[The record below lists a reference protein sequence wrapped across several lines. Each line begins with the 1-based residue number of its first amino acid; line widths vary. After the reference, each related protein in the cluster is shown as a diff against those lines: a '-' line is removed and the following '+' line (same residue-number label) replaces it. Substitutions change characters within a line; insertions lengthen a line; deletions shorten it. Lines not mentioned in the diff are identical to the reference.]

1 MEKTVNKGRLKVS
14 ILSLS
19 LLTVMAGAAMAPA
32 LGVIREYFVNE
43 KTLFVQLIISM
54 PAVFIFLTSFV
65 FPKLAARLR
74 ARTLLMIGLAFY
86 TIGGCV
92 AGVFSSIWLVLL
104 MRALVG
110 IGVGIIMPL
119 STGLLA
125 FYFDPQEQEG
135 LMGWSS
141 AMNNMGGVIATL
153 ISGALATISWRVS
166 FLVYLMGLISIVL
179 CAAFMPNDKIQ
190 QEAAPQEKTRG
201 GAEKAGTRPA
211 RKHSEPELGTAAIFK
226 ANYVYIIAMFL
237 EMSAFFIYPANFAMV
252 TARAGVIPENLT
264 AIIMAMMDLV
274 AFFGGM
280 LFVKVKAAAG
290 GHTKFVSPIL
300 LVVGYILLGVVGGWF
315 GVIAGSICVGFA
327 NGEGIPLIISEASK
341 KMGRLAGTTVM
352 PLISAALY
360 IAQFASPF
368 ITSGVTAIAG
378 DAVNMPYYW
387 GAVLSVLFLLW
398 SALIPSY
405 NVKNTK
411 VK

>member
-1 MEKTVNKGRLKVS
+1 MEKIVNKKKLKVS

-32 LGVIREYFVNE
+32 LGVISEYFSDE
-43 KTLFVQLIISM
+43 KTLFVQMIISM

-65 FPKLAARLR
+65 FPKLAAKFR

-92 AGVFSSIWLVLL
+92 AGVFNSIWIVLL

-110 IGVGIIMPL
+110 VGVGIIMPL

-125 FYFDPQEQEG
+125 FYFSPQEQEG

-153 ISGALATISWRVS
+153 ISGALATVSWRIS

-179 CAAFMPNDKIQ
+179 CGAFMPNDKIQ
-190 QEAAPQEKTRG
+190 SDEADERRG
-201 GAEKAGTRPA
+201 SA
-211 RKHSEPELGTAAIFK
+211 EPERVIPSTGQVFRS
-226 ANYVYIIAMFL
+226 NYVYIIAMFL
-237 EMSAFFIYPANFAMV
+237 EMSTFFIYPANFAMV
-252 TARAGVIPENLT
+252 TVRAGVIPENLT
-264 AIIMAMMDLV
+264 AIIMAIMDLV

-290 GHTKFVSPIL
+290 GSTKFVAPIL
-300 LVVGYILLGVVGGWF
+300 FVVGYILLGVIGGWF
-315 GVIAGSICVGFA
+315 GVLAGSVCVGFA

-341 KMGRLAGTTVM
+341 KMGRLAATTVM
-352 PLISAALY
+352 PLISSALY

-368 ITSGVTAIAG
+368 IMSGVAAIAG
-378 DAVNMPYYW
+378 DAVNLPYYW
-387 GAVLSVLFLLW
+387 GAALGVIFLLW
-398 SALIPSY
+398 SALIPSD
-405 NVKNTK
+405 VAK
-411 VK
+411 

>member
-1 MEKTVNKGRLKVS
+1 MEKTVNKNKLKVS

-32 LGVIREYFVNE
+32 LGVIREYFSDE
-43 KTLFVQLIISM
+43 KTLFVQMIISM

-65 FPKLAARLR
+65 FPKLAAEFR

-86 TIGGCV
+86 TIGGSV
-92 AGVFSSIWLVLL
+92 AGVFNSIWLVLL

-110 IGVGIIMPL
+110 VGVGMIMPL

-125 FYFDPQEQEG
+125 FYFSPQEQEG

-153 ISGALATISWRVS
+153 ISGALATVSWRIS

-190 QEAAPQEKTRG
+190 SDDREGDNEKQRG
-201 GAEKAGTRPA
+201 SADPSQNIPSAGQVFR
-211 RKHSEPELGTAAIFK
+211 S
-226 ANYVYIIAMFL
+226 NYVYIIAMFL
-237 EMSAFFIYPANFAMV
+237 EMSTFFIYPANFAMV
-252 TARAGVIPENLT
+252 TARAGVIPEDLT

-290 GHTKFVSPIL
+290 GSTKFVAPIL
-300 LVVGYILLGVVGGWF
+300 FVAGYVLLGVVGGWF
-315 GVIAGSICVGFA
+315 GVLAGSVCVGFA

-341 KMGRLAGTTVM
+341 KMGRLAATTVM

-368 ITSGVTAIAG
+368 IMSGVTAVAG
-378 DAVNMPYYW
+378 DAVNLPYYW
-387 GAVLSVLFLLW
+387 GAALAVIFLLW
-398 SALIPSY
+398 SVLIYSRL
-405 NVKNTK
+405 
-411 VK
+411 

>member
-1 MEKTVNKGRLKVS
+1 MEKIVNKKRLKVS

-32 LGVIREYFVNE
+32 LGVISEYFSDE
-43 KTLFVQLIISM
+43 KTLFVQMIISM

-65 FPKLAARLR
+65 FPKLAAKFR

-92 AGVFSSIWLVLL
+92 AGVFNSIWIVLL

-110 IGVGIIMPL
+110 VGVGIIMPL

-125 FYFDPQEQEG
+125 FYFSPQEQEG

-153 ISGALATISWRVS
+153 ISGALATVSWRIS

-190 QEAAPQEKTRG
+190 SDEADERRG
-201 GAEKAGTRPA
+201 ST
-211 RKHSEPELGTAAIFK
+211 EPEHVIPSTGQVFRS
-226 ANYVYIIAMFL
+226 NYVYIIAMFL
-237 EMSAFFIYPANFAMV
+237 EMSTFFIYPANFAMV
-252 TARAGVIPENLT
+252 TVRAGVIPENLT
-264 AIIMAMMDLV
+264 AIIMAIMDLV

-290 GHTKFVSPIL
+290 GSTKFVAPIL
-300 LVVGYILLGVVGGWF
+300 FVVGYILLGVIGGWF
-315 GVIAGSICVGFA
+315 GVLAGSVCVGFA

-341 KMGRLAGTTVM
+341 KMGRLAATTVM

-368 ITSGVTAIAG
+368 IMSGVTAIAG
-378 DAVNMPYYW
+378 DAVNLPYYW
-387 GAVLSVLFLLW
+387 GAALAVVFLLW
-398 SALIPSY
+398 SVLIP
-405 NVKNTK
+405 NVQK
-411 VK
+411 

>member
-1 MEKTVNKGRLKVS
+1 MGKTINKSKLKVS

-32 LGVIREYFVNE
+32 LGVIREYFSDE

-65 FPKLAARLR
+65 FPSLAGKLK
-74 ARTLLMIGLAFY
+74 ARTLLMVGLVFY
-86 TIGGCV
+86 TVGGCV
-92 AGVFSSIWLVLL
+92 AGAFSSIWLVLL
-104 MRALVG
+104 MRAFVG

-125 FYFDPQEQEG
+125 FYFEPQEQEG

-153 ISGALATISWRVS
+153 ISGALAAVSWRIS

-179 CAAFMPNDKIQ
+179 CALFMPNDMIQ
-190 QEAAPQEKTRG
+190 SDEESKADAPSSEN
-201 GAEKAGTRPA
+201 AGRALTTGVVFR
-211 RKHSEPELGTAAIFK
+211 S
-226 ANYVYIIAMFL
+226 NYVYIIAMFL

-252 TARAGVIPENLT
+252 TARAGEIPENLT
-264 AIIMAMMDLV
+264 AVIMALMDLI

-290 GHTKFVSPIL
+290 SKTKFVSPVL
-300 LVVGYILLGVVGGWF
+300 FLVGYVLLGIVGGWF
-315 GVIAGSICVGFA
+315 GVLAGSMCVGFA
-327 NGEGIPLIISEASK
+327 NGAGIPFIISEASK
-341 KMGRLAGTTVM
+341 KMGRLAATTVM

-368 ITSGVTAIAG
+368 IMSGVTSIAG

-387 GAVLSVLFLLW
+387 GIVLSVAFCLW
-398 SALIPSY
+398 SAFIPAEGE
-405 NVKNTK
+405 K
-411 VK
+411 

>member
-1 MEKTVNKGRLKVS
+1 MEKIVNKKKLKVS

-32 LGVIREYFVNE
+32 LGVISEYFSDE
-43 KTLFVQLIISM
+43 KTLFVQMIISM

-65 FPKLAARLR
+65 FPKLAAKFR

-92 AGVFSSIWLVLL
+92 AGVFNSIWIVLL

-125 FYFDPQEQEG
+125 FYFSPQEQEG

-153 ISGALATISWRVS
+153 ISGALATVSWRIS

-190 QEAAPQEKTRG
+190 SDEADERRG
-201 GAEKAGTRPA
+201 SA
-211 RKHSEPELGTAAIFK
+211 EPEHVIPSTGQVFRS
-226 ANYVYIIAMFL
+226 NYVYIIAMFL
-237 EMSAFFIYPANFAMV
+237 EMSTFFIYPANFAMV
-252 TARAGVIPENLT
+252 TVRAGVIPENLT
-264 AIIMAMMDLV
+264 AIIMAIMDLV

-290 GHTKFVSPIL
+290 GSTKFVAPIL
-300 LVVGYILLGVVGGWF
+300 FVVGYVLLGVVGGWL
-315 GVIAGSICVGFA
+315 GVLAGSVCVGFA

-341 KMGRLAGTTVM
+341 KMGRLAATTVM

-368 ITSGVTAIAG
+368 IMSGVTAIAG
-378 DAVNMPYYW
+378 DAVNLPYYW
-387 GAVLSVLFLLW
+387 GAALAVVFLLW
-398 SALIPSY
+398 SVLIQ
-405 NVKNTK
+405 NVQK
-411 VK
+411 

>member
-1 MEKTVNKGRLKVS
+1 MEKIVNKKRLKVS

-32 LGVIREYFVNE
+32 LGVISEYFSDE
-43 KTLFVQLIISM
+43 KTLFVQMIISM

-65 FPKLAARLR
+65 FPKLAAKFR

-92 AGVFSSIWLVLL
+92 AGVFNSIWIVLL

-110 IGVGIIMPL
+110 VGVGIIMPL

-125 FYFDPQEQEG
+125 FYFSPQEQEG

-153 ISGALATISWRVS
+153 ISGALATVSWRIS

-190 QEAAPQEKTRG
+190 SDEADERRG
-201 GAEKAGTRPA
+201 SA
-211 RKHSEPELGTAAIFK
+211 EPEHVIPSTGQVFRS
-226 ANYVYIIAMFL
+226 NYVYIIAMFL
-237 EMSAFFIYPANFAMV
+237 EMSTFFIYPANFAMV
-252 TARAGVIPENLT
+252 TVRAGVIPENLT
-264 AIIMAMMDLV
+264 AIIMAIMDLV

-290 GHTKFVSPIL
+290 GSTKFVAPIL
-300 LVVGYILLGVVGGWF
+300 FVVGYILLGVIGGWF
-315 GVIAGSICVGFA
+315 GVLAGSVCVGFA

-341 KMGRLAGTTVM
+341 KMGRLAATTVM

-368 ITSGVTAIAG
+368 IMSGVTAIEG
-378 DAVNMPYYW
+378 DAVNLPYYW
-387 GAVLSVLFLLW
+387 GAALAVVFLLW
-398 SALIPSY
+398 SALIP
-405 NVKNTK
+405 NVQK
-411 VK
+411 

>member
-1 MEKTVNKGRLKVS
+1 MEKIVNKKRLKVS

-32 LGVIREYFVNE
+32 LGVISEYFSDE
-43 KTLFVQLIISM
+43 KTLFVQMIISM

-65 FPKLAARLR
+65 FPKLAAKFR

-92 AGVFSSIWLVLL
+92 AGVFNSIWIVLL

-110 IGVGIIMPL
+110 VGVGIIMPL

-125 FYFDPQEQEG
+125 FYFSPQEQEG

-153 ISGALATISWRVS
+153 ISGALATLSWHIS

-190 QEAAPQEKTRG
+190 SDEADERRG
-201 GAEKAGTRPA
+201 SA
-211 RKHSEPELGTAAIFK
+211 EPEHVIPSTGQVFRS
-226 ANYVYIIAMFL
+226 NYVYIIAMFL
-237 EMSAFFIYPANFAMV
+237 EMSTFFIYPANFAMV
-252 TARAGVIPENLT
+252 TVRAGVIPENLT
-264 AIIMAMMDLV
+264 AIIMAIMDLV

-290 GHTKFVSPIL
+290 GSTKFVAPIL
-300 LVVGYILLGVVGGWF
+300 FVVGYILLGVIGGWF
-315 GVIAGSICVGFA
+315 GVLAGSVCVGFA

-341 KMGRLAGTTVM
+341 KMGRLAATTVM

-368 ITSGVTAIAG
+368 IMSGVTAIAG
-378 DAVNMPYYW
+378 DAVNLPYYW
-387 GAVLSVLFLLW
+387 GAALAVVFLLW
-398 SALIPSY
+398 AVLIP
-405 NVKNTK
+405 NVQK
-411 VK
+411 

>member
-1 MEKTVNKGRLKVS
+1 MEKIVNKKKLKLS

-32 LGVIREYFVNE
+32 LGVISEYFSDE
-43 KTLFVQLIISM
+43 KTLFVQMIISM

-65 FPKLAARLR
+65 FPKLAAKFR

-92 AGVFSSIWLVLL
+92 AGVFNSIWIVLL

-110 IGVGIIMPL
+110 VGVGIIMPL

-125 FYFDPQEQEG
+125 FYFSPQEQEG

-153 ISGALATISWRVS
+153 ISGALATVSWRIS

-190 QEAAPQEKTRG
+190 SDEADERRG
-201 GAEKAGTRPA
+201 ST
-211 RKHSEPELGTAAIFK
+211 EPEHVIPSTGQVFRS
-226 ANYVYIIAMFL
+226 NYVYIIAMFL
-237 EMSAFFIYPANFAMV
+237 EMSTFFIYPANFAMV
-252 TARAGVIPENLT
+252 TVRAGVIPENLT
-264 AIIMAMMDLV
+264 AIIMAIMDLV

-290 GHTKFVSPIL
+290 GSTKFVAPIL
-300 LVVGYILLGVVGGWF
+300 FVVGYILLGVIGGWF
-315 GVIAGSICVGFA
+315 GVLAGSVCVGFA

-341 KMGRLAGTTVM
+341 KMGRLAATTVM

-368 ITSGVTAIAG
+368 IMSGVTAIAG
-378 DAVNMPYYW
+378 DAVNLPYYW
-387 GAVLSVLFLLW
+387 GAALAVVFLLW
-398 SALIPSY
+398 SVLIP
-405 NVKNTK
+405 NVQK
-411 VK
+411 

>member
-1 MEKTVNKGRLKVS
+1 MGKIVNKKKLKVS

-32 LGVIREYFVNE
+32 LGVISEYFSDE
-43 KTLFVQLIISM
+43 KTLFVQMIISM

-65 FPKLAARLR
+65 FPKLAAKFR

-92 AGVFSSIWLVLL
+92 AGVFNSIWIVLL

-110 IGVGIIMPL
+110 VGVGIIMPL

-125 FYFDPQEQEG
+125 FYFSPQEQEG

-153 ISGALATISWRVS
+153 ISGALATVSWRIS
-166 FLVYLMGLISIVL
+166 FLVYLIGLISIVL

-190 QEAAPQEKTRG
+190 SDEADERRG
-201 GAEKAGTRPA
+201 SA
-211 RKHSEPELGTAAIFK
+211 EPEHGIPSTGQVFRS
-226 ANYVYIIAMFL
+226 NYVYIIAMFL
-237 EMSAFFIYPANFAMV
+237 EMSTFFIYPANFAMV
-252 TARAGVIPENLT
+252 TVRAGVIPENLT
-264 AIIMAMMDLV
+264 AIIMAIMDLV

-290 GHTKFVSPIL
+290 GSTKFVAPIL
-300 LVVGYILLGVVGGWF
+300 FVVGYILLGVIGGWF
-315 GVIAGSICVGFA
+315 GVLAGSVCVGFA

-341 KMGRLAGTTVM
+341 KMGRLTATTVM

-368 ITSGVTAIAG
+368 IMSGVTAIAG
-378 DAVNMPYYW
+378 DAVNLPYYW
-387 GAVLSVLFLLW
+387 GAALAVVFLLW
-398 SALIPSY
+398 SVLIP
-405 NVKNTK
+405 NVQK
-411 VK
+411 

>member
-1 MEKTVNKGRLKVS
+1 MEKIVNKKKLKVS

-32 LGVIREYFVNE
+32 LGVISEYFSDE
-43 KTLFVQLIISM
+43 KTLFVQMIISM

-65 FPKLAARLR
+65 FPKLAAKFR

-92 AGVFSSIWLVLL
+92 AGVFNSIWIVLL

-110 IGVGIIMPL
+110 VGVGIIMPL

-125 FYFDPQEQEG
+125 FYFSPQEQEG

-153 ISGALATISWRVS
+153 ISGALATVSWRIS

-190 QEAAPQEKTRG
+190 SDEADERRG
-201 GAEKAGTRPA
+201 SA
-211 RKHSEPELGTAAIFK
+211 EPEHVIPSTGQVFRS
-226 ANYVYIIAMFL
+226 NYVYIIAMFF
-237 EMSAFFIYPANFAMV
+237 EMSTFFIYPANFAMV
-252 TARAGVIPENLT
+252 TVRAGVIPENLT
-264 AIIMAMMDLV
+264 AIIMAIMDLV

-290 GHTKFVSPIL
+290 GSTKFVAPIL
-300 LVVGYILLGVVGGWF
+300 FVVGYVLLGVVGGWL
-315 GVIAGSICVGFA
+315 GVLAGSVCVGFA
-327 NGEGIPLIISEASK
+327 NGEGIPLIISEVSK
-341 KMGRLAGTTVM
+341 KMGRLAATTVM

-368 ITSGVTAIAG
+368 IMSGVAAIAG
-378 DAVNMPYYW
+378 DAVNLPYYW
-387 GAVLSVLFLLW
+387 GAALGVIFLLW
-398 SALIPSY
+398 SALIPSD
-405 NVKNTK
+405 VAK
-411 VK
+411 

>member
-1 MEKTVNKGRLKVS
+1 MEKIVNKKRLKVS

-32 LGVIREYFVNE
+32 LGVISEYFSDE
-43 KTLFVQLIISM
+43 KTLFVQMIISM

-65 FPKLAARLR
+65 FPKLAAKFR

-92 AGVFSSIWLVLL
+92 AGVFNSIWIVLL

-110 IGVGIIMPL
+110 VGVGIIMPL

-125 FYFDPQEQEG
+125 FYFSPQEQEG

-153 ISGALATISWRVS
+153 ISGALATVSWRIS

-190 QEAAPQEKTRG
+190 SDEADERRG
-201 GAEKAGTRPA
+201 SA
-211 RKHSEPELGTAAIFK
+211 EPEHVIPSTGQVFRS
-226 ANYVYIIAMFL
+226 NYVYIIAMFL
-237 EMSAFFIYPANFAMV
+237 EMSTFFIYPANFAMV
-252 TARAGVIPENLT
+252 TVRAGVIPENLT
-264 AIIMAMMDLV
+264 AIIMAIMDLV

-290 GHTKFVSPIL
+290 GSTKFVAPIL
-300 LVVGYILLGVVGGWF
+300 FVVGYILLGVIGGWF
-315 GVIAGSICVGFA
+315 GVLAGSVCVGFA

-341 KMGRLAGTTVM
+341 KMGRLAATTVM

-368 ITSGVTAIAG
+368 IMSGVTAIAG
-378 DAVNMPYYW
+378 DAVNLPYYW
-387 GAVLSVLFLLW
+387 GAALAVIFLLW
-398 SALIPSY
+398 SVLIP
-405 NVKNTK
+405 NVQK
-411 VK
+411 

>member
-1 MEKTVNKGRLKVS
+1 MEKIVNKKRLKVS

-32 LGVIREYFVNE
+32 LGVISEYFSDE
-43 KTLFVQLIISM
+43 KTLFVQMIISM

-65 FPKLAARLR
+65 FPKLAAKFR

-92 AGVFSSIWLVLL
+92 AGVFNSIWIVLL

-110 IGVGIIMPL
+110 VGVGIIMPL

-125 FYFDPQEQEG
+125 FYFSPQEQEG

-153 ISGALATISWRVS
+153 ISGALATLSWRIS

-190 QEAAPQEKTRG
+190 SDEADERRG
-201 GAEKAGTRPA
+201 SA
-211 RKHSEPELGTAAIFK
+211 EPEHVIPSTGQVFRS
-226 ANYVYIIAMFL
+226 NYVYIIAMFL
-237 EMSAFFIYPANFAMV
+237 EMSTFFIYPANFAMV
-252 TARAGVIPENLT
+252 TVRAGVIPENLT
-264 AIIMAMMDLV
+264 AIIMAIMDLV

-290 GHTKFVSPIL
+290 GSTKFVAPIL
-300 LVVGYILLGVVGGWF
+300 FVVGYTLLGVIGGWF
-315 GVIAGSICVGFA
+315 GVLAGSVCVGFA

-341 KMGRLAGTTVM
+341 KMGRLAATTVM

-368 ITSGVTAIAG
+368 IMSGVTAIAG
-378 DAVNMPYYW
+378 DAVNLPYYW
-387 GAVLSVLFLLW
+387 GTALAVVFLLW
-398 SALIPSY
+398 SVLIP
-405 NVKNTK
+405 NVQK
-411 VK
+411 

>member
-1 MEKTVNKGRLKVS
+1 MEKIVNKKRLKVS

-32 LGVIREYFVNE
+32 LGVISEYFSDE
-43 KTLFVQLIISM
+43 KTLFVQMIISM

-65 FPKLAARLR
+65 FPKLAAKFR

-92 AGVFSSIWLVLL
+92 AGVFNSIWIVLL

-110 IGVGIIMPL
+110 VGVGIIMPL

-125 FYFDPQEQEG
+125 FYFSPQEQEG

-153 ISGALATISWRVS
+153 ISGALATVSWRIS

-190 QEAAPQEKTRG
+190 SDEVDERRG
-201 GAEKAGTRPA
+201 SA
-211 RKHSEPELGTAAIFK
+211 EPEHGIPSTGQVFRS
-226 ANYVYIIAMFL
+226 NYVYIIAMFL
-237 EMSAFFIYPANFAMV
+237 EMSTFFIYPANFAMV
-252 TARAGVIPENLT
+252 TVRAGVIPENLT
-264 AIIMAMMDLV
+264 AIIMAIMDLV

-290 GHTKFVSPIL
+290 GSTKFVAPIL
-300 LVVGYILLGVVGGWF
+300 FVVGYILLGVIGGWF
-315 GVIAGSICVGFA
+315 GVLAGSVCVGFA

-341 KMGRLAGTTVM
+341 KMGRLAATTVM

-368 ITSGVTAIAG
+368 IMSGVTAIAG
-378 DAVNMPYYW
+378 DAVNLPYYW
-387 GAVLSVLFLLW
+387 GAALAVVFLLW
-398 SALIPSY
+398 SVLIP
-405 NVKNTK
+405 NVQK
-411 VK
+411 

>member
-1 MEKTVNKGRLKVS
+1 MEKIVNKKKLKVS

-32 LGVIREYFVNE
+32 LGVISEYFSDE
-43 KTLFVQLIISM
+43 KTLFVQMIISM

-65 FPKLAARLR
+65 FPKLAAKFR

-92 AGVFSSIWLVLL
+92 AGVFNSIWIVLL

-110 IGVGIIMPL
+110 VGVGIIMPL

-125 FYFDPQEQEG
+125 FYFSPQEQEG

-153 ISGALATISWRVS
+153 ISGALATVSWRIS

-190 QEAAPQEKTRG
+190 SDEADERRG
-201 GAEKAGTRPA
+201 SA
-211 RKHSEPELGTAAIFK
+211 EPEHVIPSTGQVFRS
-226 ANYVYIIAMFL
+226 NYVYIIAMFL
-237 EMSAFFIYPANFAMV
+237 EMSTFFIYPANFAMV
-252 TARAGVIPENLT
+252 TVRAGVIPENLT
-264 AIIMAMMDLV
+264 AIIMAIMDLV

-290 GHTKFVSPIL
+290 GSTKFVAPIL
-300 LVVGYILLGVVGGWF
+300 FVVGYTLLGVIGGWF
-315 GVIAGSICVGFA
+315 GVLAGSVCVGFA

-341 KMGRLAGTTVM
+341 KMGRLAATTVM

-368 ITSGVTAIAG
+368 IMSGVAAIAG
-378 DAVNMPYYW
+378 DAVNLPYYW
-387 GAVLSVLFLLW
+387 GAALGVIFLLW
-398 SALIPSY
+398 SALIPSD
-405 NVKNTK
+405 VSK
-411 VK
+411 

>member
-1 MEKTVNKGRLKVS
+1 MEKIVNKKKLKVS

-32 LGVIREYFVNE
+32 LGVISEYFSDE
-43 KTLFVQLIISM
+43 KTLFVQMIISM

-65 FPKLAARLR
+65 FPKLAAKFR

-92 AGVFSSIWLVLL
+92 AGVFNSIWIVLL

-110 IGVGIIMPL
+110 VGVGIIMPL

-125 FYFDPQEQEG
+125 FYFSPQEQEG

-153 ISGALATISWRVS
+153 ISGALATVSWRIS
-166 FLVYLMGLISIVL
+166 FFVYLMGLISIVL

-190 QEAAPQEKTRG
+190 SDEADERRG
-201 GAEKAGTRPA
+201 SA
-211 RKHSEPELGTAAIFK
+211 EPEHVIPSTGQVFRS
-226 ANYVYIIAMFL
+226 NYVYIIAMFL
-237 EMSAFFIYPANFAMV
+237 EMSTFFIYPANFAMV
-252 TARAGVIPENLT
+252 TVRAGVIPENLT
-264 AIIMAMMDLV
+264 AIIMAIMDLV

-290 GHTKFVSPIL
+290 GSTKFVAPIL
-300 LVVGYILLGVVGGWF
+300 FVVGYTLLAVIGGWF
-315 GVIAGSICVGFA
+315 GVLAGSVCVGFA

-341 KMGRLAGTTVM
+341 KMGRLAATTVM

-368 ITSGVTAIAG
+368 IMSGVAAIAG
-378 DAVNMPYYW
+378 DAVNLPYYW
-387 GAVLSVLFLLW
+387 GAALGVIFLLW
-398 SALIPSY
+398 SALIPSD
-405 NVKNTK
+405 VAK
-411 VK
+411 

>member
-1 MEKTVNKGRLKVS
+1 MEKIVNKKRLKVS

-32 LGVIREYFVNE
+32 LGVISEYFSDE
-43 KTLFVQLIISM
+43 KTLFVQMIISM

-65 FPKLAARLR
+65 FPKLAAKFR

-92 AGVFSSIWLVLL
+92 AGVFNSIWIVLL

-110 IGVGIIMPL
+110 VGVGIIMPL

-125 FYFDPQEQEG
+125 FYFSPQEQEG

-153 ISGALATISWRVS
+153 ISGALATVSWRIS

-190 QEAAPQEKTRG
+190 SDEADERRG
-201 GAEKAGTRPA
+201 SA
-211 RKHSEPELGTAAIFK
+211 EPEHVIQSTGQVFRS
-226 ANYVYIIAMFL
+226 NYVYIIAMFL
-237 EMSAFFIYPANFAMV
+237 EMSTFFIYPANFAMV
-252 TARAGVIPENLT
+252 TLRAGVIPENLT
-264 AIIMAMMDLV
+264 AIIMAIMDLV

-290 GHTKFVSPIL
+290 GSTKFVAPIL
-300 LVVGYILLGVVGGWF
+300 FVVGYILLGVIGGWF
-315 GVIAGSICVGFA
+315 GVLAGSVCVGFA

-341 KMGRLAGTTVM
+341 KMGRLAATTVM

-368 ITSGVTAIAG
+368 IMSGVTAIAG
-378 DAVNMPYYW
+378 DAVNLPYYW
-387 GAVLSVLFLLW
+387 GAALAVVFLLW
-398 SALIPSY
+398 SVLIP
-405 NVKNTK
+405 NVQK
-411 VK
+411 

>member
-1 MEKTVNKGRLKVS
+1 MEKIVNKKKLKVS

-32 LGVIREYFVNE
+32 LGVISEYFSDE
-43 KTLFVQLIISM
+43 KTLFVQMIISM

-65 FPKLAARLR
+65 FPKLAAKFR

-92 AGVFSSIWLVLL
+92 AGVFNSIWIVLL

-110 IGVGIIMPL
+110 VGVGIIMPL

-125 FYFDPQEQEG
+125 FYFSPQEQEG

-153 ISGALATISWRVS
+153 ISGALATVSWRIS
-166 FLVYLMGLISIVL
+166 FFVYLMGLISIVL

-190 QEAAPQEKTRG
+190 SDEADERRG
-201 GAEKAGTRPA
+201 SA
-211 RKHSEPELGTAAIFK
+211 EPEHVIPSTGQVFRS
-226 ANYVYIIAMFL
+226 NYVYIIAMFL
-237 EMSAFFIYPANFAMV
+237 EMSTFFIYPANFAMV
-252 TARAGVIPENLT
+252 TVRAGVIPENLT
-264 AIIMAMMDLV
+264 AIIMAIMDLV

-290 GHTKFVSPIL
+290 GSTKFVAPIL
-300 LVVGYILLGVVGGWF
+300 FVVGYTLLGVIGGWF
-315 GVIAGSICVGFA
+315 GVLAGSVCVGFA

-341 KMGRLAGTTVM
+341 KMGRLAATTVM

-368 ITSGVTAIAG
+368 IMSGVAAIAG
-378 DAVNMPYYW
+378 DAVNLPYYW
-387 GAVLSVLFLLW
+387 GAALGVIFLLW
-398 SALIPSY
+398 SALIPSD
-405 NVKNTK
+405 VAK
-411 VK
+411 

>member
-1 MEKTVNKGRLKVS
+1 MEKIVNKKRLKVS

-32 LGVIREYFVNE
+32 LGVISEYFSDE
-43 KTLFVQLIISM
+43 KTLFVQMIISM

-65 FPKLAARLR
+65 FPKLAAKFR

-92 AGVFSSIWLVLL
+92 AGVFNSIWIVLL

-110 IGVGIIMPL
+110 VGVGIIMPL

-125 FYFDPQEQEG
+125 FYFSPQEQEG

-153 ISGALATISWRVS
+153 ISGALATVSWRIS

-190 QEAAPQEKTRG
+190 SDEADERRG
-201 GAEKAGTRPA
+201 SA
-211 RKHSEPELGTAAIFK
+211 EPEHVIPSTGQVFRS
-226 ANYVYIIAMFL
+226 NYVYIIAMFL
-237 EMSAFFIYPANFAMV
+237 EMSTFFIYPANFAMV
-252 TARAGVIPENLT
+252 TVRAGVIPENLT
-264 AIIMAMMDLV
+264 AIIMAIMDLV

-290 GHTKFVSPIL
+290 GSTKFVAPIL
-300 LVVGYILLGVVGGWF
+300 FVVGYILLGVIGGWF
-315 GVIAGSICVGFA
+315 GVLAGSVCVGFA

-341 KMGRLAGTTVM
+341 KMGRLAATTVM

-368 ITSGVTAIAG
+368 IMSGVTAIAG
-378 DAVNMPYYW
+378 DAVNLPYYW
-387 GAVLSVLFLLW
+387 GAVLAVVFLLW
-398 SALIPSY
+398 SVLIP
-405 NVKNTK
+405 NVQK
-411 VK
+411 

>member
-1 MEKTVNKGRLKVS
+1 MGKTISKSKLKVS

-32 LGVIREYFVNE
+32 LGVIREYFSNE

-65 FPKLAARLR
+65 FPTLARKLR
-74 ARTLLMIGLAFY
+74 ARTLLMIGLVFY
-86 TIGGCV
+86 TVGGCV
-92 AGVFSSIWLVLL
+92 AGAFSSIWLVLL
-104 MRALVG
+104 MRAFVG

-125 FYFDPQEQEG
+125 FYFEPHEQEG

-153 ISGALATISWRVS
+153 ISGALAAISWRIS

-179 CAAFMPNDKIQ
+179 CAAFMPNDMIQ
-190 QEAAPQEKTRG
+190 SDEESAGKNGSDSGNA
-201 GAEKAGTRPA
+201 GAQASALSTGAVFR
-211 RKHSEPELGTAAIFK
+211 S
-226 ANYVYIIAMFL
+226 NYIYIIAMFL
-237 EMSAFFIYPANFAMV
+237 EMSTFFIYPANFAMV
-252 TARAGVIPENLT
+252 TAQAGEIPENLT
-264 AIIMAMMDLV
+264 AVIMALMDLV

-290 GHTKFVSPIL
+290 GRTKFVSPVLFLI
-300 LVVGYILLGVVGGWF
+300 GYLLLGILGGWT
-315 GVIAGSICVGFA
+315 GVLLGSMCVGFA
-327 NGEGIPLIISEASK
+327 NGAGIPFIISEASK
-341 KMGRLAGTTVM
+341 KMGRLAATTVM

-368 ITSGVTAIAG
+368 IMSGVTSIAG
-378 DAVNMPYYW
+378 DAVNLPYYW
-387 GAVLSVLFLLW
+387 GIVLAAVFLLW
-398 SALIPSY
+398 SAFIP
-405 NVKNTK
+405 VDGEKK
-411 VK
+411 

>member
-1 MEKTVNKGRLKVS
+1 MEKIVNKKKLKVS
-14 ILSLS
+14 IMSLS

-32 LGVIREYFVNE
+32 LGVISEYFSDE
-43 KTLFVQLIISM
+43 KTLFVQMIISM

-65 FPKLAARLR
+65 FPKLAAKFR

-92 AGVFSSIWLVLL
+92 AGVFNSIWIVLL

-110 IGVGIIMPL
+110 VGVGIIMPL

-125 FYFDPQEQEG
+125 FYFSPQEQEG

-153 ISGALATISWRVS
+153 ISGALATVSWRIS

-190 QEAAPQEKTRG
+190 SDEADERRG
-201 GAEKAGTRPA
+201 SA
-211 RKHSEPELGTAAIFK
+211 EPEHVIPSTGQVFRS
-226 ANYVYIIAMFL
+226 NYVYIIAMFL
-237 EMSAFFIYPANFAMV
+237 EMSTFFIYPANFAMV
-252 TARAGVIPENLT
+252 TVRAGVIPENLT
-264 AIIMAMMDLV
+264 AIIMAIMDLV

-290 GHTKFVSPIL
+290 GSTKFVAPIL
-300 LVVGYILLGVVGGWF
+300 FVVGYVLLGVVGGWL
-315 GVIAGSICVGFA
+315 GVLAGSVCVGFA

-341 KMGRLAGTTVM
+341 KMGRLAATTVM

-368 ITSGVTAIAG
+368 IMSGVTAIAG
-378 DAVNMPYYW
+378 DAVNLPYYW
-387 GAVLSVLFLLW
+387 GAALGVIFLLW
-398 SALIPSY
+398 SALIPSD
-405 NVKNTK
+405 VAK
-411 VK
+411 

>member
-1 MEKTVNKGRLKVS
+1 MEKIVNKKRLKVS

-32 LGVIREYFVNE
+32 LGVISEYFSDE
-43 KTLFVQLIISM
+43 KTLFVQMIISM

-65 FPKLAARLR
+65 FPKLAAKFR

-92 AGVFSSIWLVLL
+92 AGVFNSIWIVLL

-110 IGVGIIMPL
+110 VGVGIIMPL

-125 FYFDPQEQEG
+125 FYFSPQEQEG

-153 ISGALATISWRVS
+153 ISGALATVSWRIS

-190 QEAAPQEKTRG
+190 SDEADERRG
-201 GAEKAGTRPA
+201 SA
-211 RKHSEPELGTAAIFK
+211 EPEHVIPSTGQVFRS
-226 ANYVYIIAMFL
+226 NYVYIIAMFL
-237 EMSAFFIYPANFAMV
+237 EMSTFFIYPANFAMV
-252 TARAGVIPENLT
+252 TVRAGVIPENLT
-264 AIIMAMMDLV
+264 AIIMAIMDLV

-290 GHTKFVSPIL
+290 GSTKFVAPIL
-300 LVVGYILLGVVGGWF
+300 FVVGYILLGVIGGWF
-315 GVIAGSICVGFA
+315 GVLAGSVCVGFA

-341 KMGRLAGTTVM
+341 KMGRLAATTVM

-368 ITSGVTAIAG
+368 IMSGVTAIAG
-378 DAVNMPYYW
+378 DAVNLPYYW
-387 GAVLSVLFLLW
+387 GAALAVVFLLW
-398 SALIPSY
+398 SVLIP
-405 NVKNTK
+405 NVQK
-411 VK
+411 

>member
-1 MEKTVNKGRLKVS
+1 MGKTVSKNKLKVS

-32 LGVIREYFVNE
+32 LGVIREYFSDE
-43 KTLFVQLIISM
+43 KTLFVQMIISM

-65 FPKLAARLR
+65 FPKLAAKFR

-125 FYFDPQEQEG
+125 FYFSPQEQEG

-153 ISGALATISWRVS
+153 ISGALAAVSWRIS

-179 CAAFMPNDKIQ
+179 CAVFMPNDKIQ
-190 QEAAPQEKTRG
+190 SDEADEQRG
-201 GAEKAGTRPA
+201 SA
-211 RKHSEPELGTAAIFK
+211 EPEHAIPSTGEVFRS
-226 ANYVYIIAMFL
+226 NYVYIVAMFL

-252 TARAGVIPENLT
+252 TAKAGVIPENLT
-264 AIIMAMMDLV
+264 AIIMATMDLV

-290 GHTKFVSPIL
+290 GSTKFVSPVL
-300 LVVGYILLGVVGGWF
+300 FVTGYVLLGIVGGWL
-315 GVIAGSICVGFA
+315 GVIAGSVCVGFA

-341 KMGRLAGTTVM
+341 KMGRLAATTVM

-368 ITSGVTAIAG
+368 IMSGVTALAG
-378 DAVNMPYYW
+378 DMVNLPYYW
-387 GAVLSVLFLLW
+387 GAVLAVIFLLW
-398 SALIPSY
+398 SALIPSDVAKH
-405 NVKNTK
+405 VK
-411 VK
+411 

>member
-1 MEKTVNKGRLKVS
+1 MEKIVNKKKLKVS

-32 LGVIREYFVNE
+32 LGVISEYFSDE
-43 KTLFVQLIISM
+43 KTLFVQMIISM

-65 FPKLAARLR
+65 FPKLAAKFR

-92 AGVFSSIWLVLL
+92 AGVFNSIWIVLL

-110 IGVGIIMPL
+110 VGVGIIMPL

-125 FYFDPQEQEG
+125 FYFSPQEQEG

-153 ISGALATISWRVS
+153 ISGALATVSWRIS

-190 QEAAPQEKTRG
+190 SDEADERRG
-201 GAEKAGTRPA
+201 SA
-211 RKHSEPELGTAAIFK
+211 EPERVIPSTGQVFRS
-226 ANYVYIIAMFL
+226 NYVYIIAMFL
-237 EMSAFFIYPANFAMV
+237 EMSTFFIYPANFAMV
-252 TARAGVIPENLT
+252 TVRAGVIPENLT
-264 AIIMAMMDLV
+264 AIIMAIMDLV

-290 GHTKFVSPIL
+290 GSTKFVAPIL
-300 LVVGYILLGVVGGWF
+300 FVVGYVLLGVVGGWF
-315 GVIAGSICVGFA
+315 GVLAGSVCVGFA
-327 NGEGIPLIISEASK
+327 NSEGIPLIISEASK
-341 KMGRLAGTTVM
+341 KMGRLAATTVM

-368 ITSGVTAIAG
+368 IMSGVTAIAG
-378 DAVNMPYYW
+378 DAVNLPYYW
-387 GAVLSVLFLLW
+387 GAALAVVFLLW
-398 SALIPSY
+398 SVLIP
-405 NVKNTK
+405 NVQK
-411 VK
+411 

>member
-1 MEKTVNKGRLKVS
+1 MEKTVNKNKLKVS

-32 LGVIREYFVNE
+32 LGVIREYFSDE
-43 KTLFVQLIISM
+43 KTLFVQMIISM

-65 FPKLAARLR
+65 FPKLAAEFR

-86 TIGGCV
+86 TIGGSV
-92 AGVFSSIWLVLL
+92 AGVFNSIWLVLL

-110 IGVGIIMPL
+110 VGVGMIMPL

-125 FYFDPQEQEG
+125 FYFSPQEQEG

-153 ISGALATISWRVS
+153 ISGALATVSWRIS

-190 QEAAPQEKTRG
+190 SDDREDDNEKQRG
-201 GAEKAGTRPA
+201 SADPSQNIPSAGQVFR
-211 RKHSEPELGTAAIFK
+211 S
-226 ANYVYIIAMFL
+226 NYVYIIAMFL
-237 EMSAFFIYPANFAMV
+237 EMSTFFIYPANFAMV
-252 TARAGVIPENLT
+252 TARAGVIPEDLT
-264 AIIMAMMDLV
+264 AIIMATMDLV

-290 GHTKFVSPIL
+290 GSTKFVAPIL
-300 LVVGYILLGVVGGWF
+300 FVAGYVLLGVVGGWF
-315 GVIAGSICVGFA
+315 GVLAGSVCVGFA

-341 KMGRLAGTTVM
+341 KMGRLAATTVM

-368 ITSGVTAIAG
+368 IMSGVTAVAG
-378 DAVNMPYYW
+378 DAVNLPYYW
-387 GAVLSVLFLLW
+387 GAALAVIFLLW
-398 SALIPSY
+398 SVLIYSRL
-405 NVKNTK
+405 
-411 VK
+411 

>member
-1 MEKTVNKGRLKVS
+1 MEKIVNKKKLKVS

-32 LGVIREYFVNE
+32 LGVISEYFSDE
-43 KTLFVQLIISM
+43 KTLFVQMIISM

-65 FPKLAARLR
+65 FPKLAAKFR

-92 AGVFSSIWLVLL
+92 AGVFNSIWIVLL

-110 IGVGIIMPL
+110 VGVGIIMPL

-125 FYFDPQEQEG
+125 FYFSPQEQEG

-153 ISGALATISWRVS
+153 ISGALATVSWRIS

-179 CAAFMPNDKIQ
+179 CGAFMPNDKIQ
-190 QEAAPQEKTRG
+190 SDEADERRG
-201 GAEKAGTRPA
+201 SA
-211 RKHSEPELGTAAIFK
+211 EPERVIPSTGQVFRS
-226 ANYVYIIAMFL
+226 NYVYIIAMFL
-237 EMSAFFIYPANFAMV
+237 EMSTFFIYPANFAMV
-252 TARAGVIPENLT
+252 TVRAGVIPENLT
-264 AIIMAMMDLV
+264 AIIMAIMDLV

-290 GHTKFVSPIL
+290 GSTKFVAPIL
-300 LVVGYILLGVVGGWF
+300 FVVGYILLGVIGGWF
-315 GVIAGSICVGFA
+315 GVLAGSVCVGFA

-341 KMGRLAGTTVM
+341 KMGRLAATTVM

-368 ITSGVTAIAG
+368 IMSGVAAIAG
-378 DAVNMPYYW
+378 DAVNLPYYW
-387 GAVLSVLFLLW
+387 GAALSVIFLLW
-398 SALIPSY
+398 SALIPSD
-405 NVKNTK
+405 VAK
-411 VK
+411 

>member
-1 MEKTVNKGRLKVS
+1 MEKIVNKKRLKVS

-32 LGVIREYFVNE
+32 LGVISEYFSDE
-43 KTLFVQLIISM
+43 KTLFVQMIISM

-65 FPKLAARLR
+65 FPKLAAKFR

-92 AGVFSSIWLVLL
+92 AGVFNSIWIVLL

-110 IGVGIIMPL
+110 VGVGIIMPL

-125 FYFDPQEQEG
+125 FYFSPQEQEG

-153 ISGALATISWRVS
+153 ISGALATVSWRIS

-190 QEAAPQEKTRG
+190 SDEADERRG
-201 GAEKAGTRPA
+201 ST
-211 RKHSEPELGTAAIFK
+211 EPEHVIPSTGQVFRS
-226 ANYVYIIAMFL
+226 NYVYIIAMFL
-237 EMSAFFIYPANFAMV
+237 EMSTFFIYPANFAMV
-252 TARAGVIPENLT
+252 TVRAGVIPENLT
-264 AIIMAMMDLV
+264 AIIMAIMDLV

-290 GHTKFVSPIL
+290 GSTKFVAPIL
-300 LVVGYILLGVVGGWF
+300 FVVGYILLGVIGGWF
-315 GVIAGSICVGFA
+315 GVLAGSVCVGFA

-341 KMGRLAGTTVM
+341 KMGRLAATTVM

-368 ITSGVTAIAG
+368 IMSGVTAIAG
-378 DAVNMPYYW
+378 DAVNLPYYW
-387 GAVLSVLFLLW
+387 GTALAVVFLLW
-398 SALIPSY
+398 SVLIP
-405 NVKNTK
+405 NVQK
-411 VK
+411 

>member
-1 MEKTVNKGRLKVS
+1 MEKIVNKKKLKVS

-32 LGVIREYFVNE
+32 LGVISEYFSDE
-43 KTLFVQLIISM
+43 KTLFVQMIISM

-65 FPKLAARLR
+65 FPKLAAKFR

-92 AGVFSSIWLVLL
+92 AGVFNSIWIVLL

-110 IGVGIIMPL
+110 VGVGIIMPL

-125 FYFDPQEQEG
+125 FYFSPQEQEG

-153 ISGALATISWRVS
+153 ISGALATVSWHIS

-190 QEAAPQEKTRG
+190 SDEADERRG
-201 GAEKAGTRPA
+201 SA
-211 RKHSEPELGTAAIFK
+211 EPEHGIPSTGQVFRS
-226 ANYVYIIAMFL
+226 NYVYIIAMFL
-237 EMSAFFIYPANFAMV
+237 EMSTFFIYPANFAMV
-252 TARAGVIPENLT
+252 TVRAGVIPENLT
-264 AIIMAMMDLV
+264 AIIMAIMDLV

-290 GHTKFVSPIL
+290 GSTKFVAPIL
-300 LVVGYILLGVVGGWF
+300 FVVGYILLGVIGGWF
-315 GVIAGSICVGFA
+315 GVLAGSVCVGFA

-341 KMGRLAGTTVM
+341 KMGRLAATTVM

-368 ITSGVTAIAG
+368 IMSGVTAIAG
-378 DAVNMPYYW
+378 DAVNLPYYW
-387 GAVLSVLFLLW
+387 GAALAVVFLLW
-398 SALIPSY
+398 SVLIP
-405 NVKNTK
+405 NVQK
-411 VK
+411 

>member
-1 MEKTVNKGRLKVS
+1 MEKIVNKKKLKVS

-32 LGVIREYFVNE
+32 LGVISEYFSDE
-43 KTLFVQLIISM
+43 KTLFVQMIISM

-65 FPKLAARLR
+65 FPKLAAKFR

-92 AGVFSSIWLVLL
+92 AGVFNSIWIVLL

-110 IGVGIIMPL
+110 VGVGIIMPL

-125 FYFDPQEQEG
+125 FYFSPQEQEG

-153 ISGALATISWRVS
+153 ISGALATVSWRIS

-190 QEAAPQEKTRG
+190 SDEADERRG
-201 GAEKAGTRPA
+201 ST
-211 RKHSEPELGTAAIFK
+211 EPEHVIPSTGQIFRS
-226 ANYVYIIAMFL
+226 NYVYIIAMFL
-237 EMSAFFIYPANFAMV
+237 EMSTFFIYPANFAMV
-252 TARAGVIPENLT
+252 TVRAGVIPENLT
-264 AIIMAMMDLV
+264 AIIMAIMDLV

-290 GHTKFVSPIL
+290 GSTKFVAPIL
-300 LVVGYILLGVVGGWF
+300 FVVGYILLGVIGGWF
-315 GVIAGSICVGFA
+315 GVLAGSVCVGFA

-341 KMGRLAGTTVM
+341 KMGRLAATTVM

-368 ITSGVTAIAG
+368 IMSGVTAIAG
-378 DAVNMPYYW
+378 DAVNLPYYW
-387 GAVLSVLFLLW
+387 GAALAVVFLLW
-398 SALIPSY
+398 SVLIP
-405 NVKNTK
+405 NVQK
-411 VK
+411 

>member
-1 MEKTVNKGRLKVS
+1 MEKIVNKKKLKVS

-32 LGVIREYFVNE
+32 LGVISEYFSDE
-43 KTLFVQLIISM
+43 KTLFVQMIISM

-65 FPKLAARLR
+65 FPKLAAKFR

-92 AGVFSSIWLVLL
+92 AGVFNSIWIVLL

-110 IGVGIIMPL
+110 VGVGIIMPL

-125 FYFDPQEQEG
+125 FYFSPQEQEG

-153 ISGALATISWRVS
+153 ISGALATVSWRIS

-179 CAAFMPNDKIQ
+179 CGAFMPNDKIQ
-190 QEAAPQEKTRG
+190 SDEADERRG
-201 GAEKAGTRPA
+201 SA
-211 RKHSEPELGTAAIFK
+211 EPERVIPSTGQVFRS
-226 ANYVYIIAMFL
+226 NYVYIIAMFL
-237 EMSAFFIYPANFAMV
+237 EMSTFFIYPANFAMV
-252 TARAGVIPENLT
+252 TVRAGVIPENLT
-264 AIIMAMMDLV
+264 AIIMAIMDLV

-290 GHTKFVSPIL
+290 GSTKFVAPIL
-300 LVVGYILLGVVGGWF
+300 FVVGYTLLGVIGGWF
-315 GVIAGSICVGFA
+315 GVLAGSVCVGFA

-341 KMGRLAGTTVM
+341 KMGRLAATTVM

-368 ITSGVTAIAG
+368 IMSGVAAIAG
-378 DAVNMPYYW
+378 DAVNLPYYW
-387 GAVLSVLFLLW
+387 GAALGVIFLLW
-398 SALIPSY
+398 SALIPSD
-405 NVKNTK
+405 VAK
-411 VK
+411 

>member
-1 MEKTVNKGRLKVS
+1 MEKIVNKKKLKVS

-32 LGVIREYFVNE
+32 LGVISEYFSDE
-43 KTLFVQLIISM
+43 KTLFVQMIISM

-65 FPKLAARLR
+65 FPKLAAKFR

-92 AGVFSSIWLVLL
+92 AGVFNSIWIVLL

-110 IGVGIIMPL
+110 VGVGIIMPL

-125 FYFDPQEQEG
+125 FYFSPQEQEG

-153 ISGALATISWRVS
+153 ISGALATVSWRIS

-190 QEAAPQEKTRG
+190 SDEADERRG
-201 GAEKAGTRPA
+201 SA
-211 RKHSEPELGTAAIFK
+211 EPERVIPSTGQVFRS
-226 ANYVYIIAMFL
+226 NYVYIIAMFL
-237 EMSAFFIYPANFAMV
+237 EMSTFFIYPANFAMV
-252 TARAGVIPENLT
+252 TVRAGVIPENLT
-264 AIIMAMMDLV
+264 AIIMAIMDLV

-290 GHTKFVSPIL
+290 GSTKFVAPIL
-300 LVVGYILLGVVGGWF
+300 FVEGYVLLGVVGGWL
-315 GVIAGSICVGFA
+315 GVLAGSVCVGFA

-341 KMGRLAGTTVM
+341 KMGRLAATTVM

-368 ITSGVTAIAG
+368 IMSGVAAIAG
-378 DAVNMPYYW
+378 DAVNLPYYW
-387 GAVLSVLFLLW
+387 GAALGVIFLLW
-398 SALIPSY
+398 SALIPSD
-405 NVKNTK
+405 VAK
-411 VK
+411 

>member
-1 MEKTVNKGRLKVS
+1 MEKIVNKKRLKVS

-32 LGVIREYFVNE
+32 LGVISEYFSDE
-43 KTLFVQLIISM
+43 KTLFVQMIISM

-65 FPKLAARLR
+65 FPKLAAKFR

-92 AGVFSSIWLVLL
+92 AGVFNSIWIVLL

-110 IGVGIIMPL
+110 VGVGIIMPL

-125 FYFDPQEQEG
+125 FYFSPQEQEG

-153 ISGALATISWRVS
+153 ISGALATVSWRIS

-190 QEAAPQEKTRG
+190 SDEADERRG
-201 GAEKAGTRPA
+201 SA
-211 RKHSEPELGTAAIFK
+211 EPEHVIPSTGQVFRS
-226 ANYVYIIAMFL
+226 NYVYIIAMFL
-237 EMSAFFIYPANFAMV
+237 EMSTFFIYPANFAMV
-252 TARAGVIPENLT
+252 TVRAGVIPENLT
-264 AIIMAMMDLV
+264 AIIMAIMDLV

-290 GHTKFVSPIL
+290 GSTKFVAPIL
-300 LVVGYILLGVVGGWF
+300 FVVGYTLLGVIGGWF
-315 GVIAGSICVGFA
+315 GVLAGSVCVGFA

-341 KMGRLAGTTVM
+341 KMGRLAATTVM

-368 ITSGVTAIAG
+368 IMSGVAAIAG
-378 DAVNMPYYW
+378 DAVNLPYYW
-387 GAVLSVLFLLW
+387 GAALAVVFLLW
-398 SALIPSY
+398 SVLIP
-405 NVKNTK
+405 NVQK
-411 VK
+411 

>member
-1 MEKTVNKGRLKVS
+1 MEKIVNKKRLKVS

-32 LGVIREYFVNE
+32 LGVISEYFSDE
-43 KTLFVQLIISM
+43 KTLFVQMIISM

-65 FPKLAARLR
+65 FPKLAAKFR

-92 AGVFSSIWLVLL
+92 AGVFNSIWIVLL

-110 IGVGIIMPL
+110 VGVGIIMPL

-125 FYFDPQEQEG
+125 FYFSPQEQEG

-153 ISGALATISWRVS
+153 ISGALATVSWRIS

-190 QEAAPQEKTRG
+190 SDEADERRG
-201 GAEKAGTRPA
+201 SA
-211 RKHSEPELGTAAIFK
+211 EPEHVIPSTGQVFRS
-226 ANYVYIIAMFL
+226 NYVYIIAMFL
-237 EMSAFFIYPANFAMV
+237 EMSTFFIYPANFAMV
-252 TARAGVIPENLT
+252 TVRAGVIPENLT
-264 AIIMAMMDLV
+264 AIIMAIMDLV

-290 GHTKFVSPIL
+290 GSTKFVAPIL
-300 LVVGYILLGVVGGWF
+300 FVVGYILLGVIGGWF
-315 GVIAGSICVGFA
+315 GVLSGSVCVGFA

-341 KMGRLAGTTVM
+341 KMGRLAATTVM

-368 ITSGVTAIAG
+368 IMSGVTAIAG
-378 DAVNMPYYW
+378 DAVNLPYYW
-387 GAVLSVLFLLW
+387 GAALAVVFLLW
-398 SALIPSY
+398 SVLIP
-405 NVKNTK
+405 NVQK
-411 VK
+411 

>member
-1 MEKTVNKGRLKVS
+1 MEKTVNKNKLKVS

-32 LGVIREYFVNE
+32 LGVIREYFSDE
-43 KTLFVQLIISM
+43 KTLFVQMIISM

-65 FPKLAARLR
+65 FPKLAQKLK

-86 TIGGCV
+86 TIGGSV

-125 FYFDPQEQEG
+125 FYFEPKEQEG

-153 ISGALATISWRVS
+153 ISGALATVSWRIS

-179 CAAFMPNDKIQ
+179 CAVFMPNDKIQ
-190 QEAAPQEKTRG
+190 SDDRERQHGSAD
-201 GAEKAGTRPA
+201 
-211 RKHSEPELGTAAIFK
+211 TAQGIPTTGQVFRS
-226 ANYVYIIAMFL
+226 NYVYIIAMFL

-264 AIIMAMMDLV
+264 AVIMATMDLV

-290 GHTKFVSPIL
+290 GSTKFVSPVL
-300 LVVGYILLGVVGGWF
+300 FLVGYILLGVVGGWF
-315 GVIAGSICVGFA
+315 GVIAGSVCVGFA
-327 NGEGIPLIISEASK
+327 NGEGIPMIISEASK
-341 KMGRLAGTTVM
+341 KMGRLAATTVM

-368 ITSGVTAIAG
+368 IMSGVTSLAG
-378 DAVNMPYYW
+378 NAVNLPYYW
-387 GAVLSVLFLLW
+387 GTALAVIFLLW
-398 SALIPSY
+398 SALIPD
-405 NVKNTK
+405 VQK
-411 VK
+411 

>member
-1 MEKTVNKGRLKVS
+1 MEKIVNKKRLKVS

-32 LGVIREYFVNE
+32 LGVISEYFSDE
-43 KTLFVQLIISM
+43 KTLFVQMIISM

-65 FPKLAARLR
+65 FPKLAAKFR

-92 AGVFSSIWLVLL
+92 AGVFNSIWIVLL

-110 IGVGIIMPL
+110 VGVGIIMPL

-125 FYFDPQEQEG
+125 FYFSPQEQEG

-153 ISGALATISWRVS
+153 ISGALATVSWRIS

-190 QEAAPQEKTRG
+190 SDEADERRG
-201 GAEKAGTRPA
+201 SA
-211 RKHSEPELGTAAIFK
+211 EPEHVIPSTGQVFRS
-226 ANYVYIIAMFL
+226 NYVYIIAMFL
-237 EMSAFFIYPANFAMV
+237 EMSTFFIYPANFAMV
-252 TARAGVIPENLT
+252 TVRAGVIPENLT

-290 GHTKFVSPIL
+290 GSTKFVAPIL
-300 LVVGYILLGVVGGWF
+300 FVVGYILLGVIGGWF
-315 GVIAGSICVGFA
+315 GVLAGSVCVGFA

-341 KMGRLAGTTVM
+341 KMGRLAATTVM

-368 ITSGVTAIAG
+368 IMSGVTAIAG
-378 DAVNMPYYW
+378 DAVNLPYYW
-387 GAVLSVLFLLW
+387 GAALAVVFLLW
-398 SALIPSY
+398 SVLIP
-405 NVKNTK
+405 NVQK
-411 VK
+411 

>member
-1 MEKTVNKGRLKVS
+1 MEKIVNKKKLKVS

-32 LGVIREYFVNE
+32 LGVISEYFSDE
-43 KTLFVQLIISM
+43 KTLFVQMIISM

-65 FPKLAARLR
+65 FPKLAAKFR

-92 AGVFSSIWLVLL
+92 AGVFNSIWIVLL

-110 IGVGIIMPL
+110 VGVGIIMPL

-125 FYFDPQEQEG
+125 FYFSPQEQEG

-153 ISGALATISWRVS
+153 ISGALATVSWRIS

-190 QEAAPQEKTRG
+190 SDEADERRG
-201 GAEKAGTRPA
+201 SA
-211 RKHSEPELGTAAIFK
+211 EPEHVIPSTGQVFRS
-226 ANYVYIIAMFL
+226 NYVYIIAMFF
-237 EMSAFFIYPANFAMV
+237 EMSTFFIYPANFAMV
-252 TARAGVIPENLT
+252 TVRAGVIPENLT
-264 AIIMAMMDLV
+264 AIIMAIMDLV

-290 GHTKFVSPIL
+290 GSTKFVAPIL
-300 LVVGYILLGVVGGWF
+300 FVVGYVLLGVVGGWL
-315 GVIAGSICVGFA
+315 GVLAGSVCVGFA

-341 KMGRLAGTTVM
+341 KMGRLAATTVM

-368 ITSGVTAIAG
+368 IMSGVAAIAG
-378 DAVNMPYYW
+378 DVVNLPYYW
-387 GAVLSVLFLLW
+387 GAALGVIFLLW
-398 SALIPSY
+398 SALIPSD
-405 NVKNTK
+405 VAK
-411 VK
+411 

>member
-1 MEKTVNKGRLKVS
+1 MEKTVNKNKLKVS
-14 ILSLS
+14 VLSLS

-32 LGVIREYFVNE
+32 LGVIREYFSDE

-54 PAVFIFLTSFV
+54 PAVFIFLTSFI
-65 FPKLAARLR
+65 FPKLAAKLR

-86 TIGGCV
+86 TIGGSV
-92 AGVFSSIWLVLL
+92 AGAFSSIWLVLL

-110 IGVGIIMPL
+110 VGVGIIMPL

-153 ISGALATISWRVS
+153 ISGALATVSWRIS

-190 QEAAPQEKTRG
+190 SDEPNEQRG
-201 GAEKAGTRPA
+201 SA
-211 RKHSEPELGTAAIFK
+211 EPEHSIPTTGQVFRS
-226 ANYVYIIAMFL
+226 NYVYIIAMFL
-237 EMSAFFIYPANFAMV
+237 EMSVFFIYPANFAMV

-264 AIIMAMMDLV
+264 AVIMAIMDFV

-290 GHTKFVSPIL
+290 GSTKFVSPIL
-300 LVVGYILLGVVGGWF
+300 FLAGYVLLGIVGGWF
-315 GVIAGSICVGFA
+315 GVIAGSVCVGFA
-327 NGEGIPLIISEASK
+327 NGEGIPMIISEASK
-341 KMGRLAGTTVM
+341 KMGRLAATTVM

-368 ITSGVTAIAG
+368 IMSGVTAVAG
-378 DAVNMPYYW
+378 DAVNLPYYW
-387 GAVLSVLFLLW
+387 GTALAVIFLLW
-398 SALIPSY
+398 SALIPD
-405 NVKNTK
+405 VQK
-411 VK
+411 